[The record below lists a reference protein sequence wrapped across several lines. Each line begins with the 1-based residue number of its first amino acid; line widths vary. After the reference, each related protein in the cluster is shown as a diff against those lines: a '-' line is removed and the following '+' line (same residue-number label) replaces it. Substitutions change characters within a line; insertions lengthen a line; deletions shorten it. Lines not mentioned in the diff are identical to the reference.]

1 MKLIPKLRTTLRRKN
16 YAPNTA
22 KLYVYWVRQYIHF
35 HDKRHP
41 EELGPEHITAFLNH
55 LAMIRSVAAS
65 TQNQALCALVFF
77 YRHVLGKEPGEFE
90 GLDRAKRDRRLP
102 VVLSR
107 EEVTTLFEHIDAQY
121 ALHARLL
128 YGAGMRVSELLG
140 IRVKDIDFH
149 QRSILLWDT
158 KGNRDRVAIL
168 PDALRD
174 PLREQVAEVRAR
186 HARDVKRGR
195 GFVEMPTAIAAKFPN
210 IELSHKWQFVFP
222 ASRDSIDAKGRAGRG
237 ALHPSTLQRSF
248 ARAAAASGID
258 KKVGPH
264 TLRHSFATHMLE
276 GGVDIRTIQT
286 LLGHK
291 RLQTTM
297 LYTHVIKRPFGVK
310 SPLDALAGFR

>member
-16 YAPNTA
+16 YSPSTA
-22 KLYVYWVRQYIHF
+22 KLYSYWVKQYILF
-35 HDKRHP
+35 HDRKHP
-41 EELGPEHITAFLNH
+41 DELGPEHITAFLND
-55 LAMIRSVAAS
+55 LASRRSVAAS

-77 YRHVLGKEPGEFE
+77 YKHVLGKEPGEFE

-102 VVLSR
+102 VVLSK
-107 EEVTTLFEHIDAQY
+107 EEVATLFEHIEEKY
-121 ALHARLL
+121 TLHAKLL
-128 YGAGMRVSELLG
+128 YGAGLRVSELLS
-140 IRVKDIDFH
+140 IRIKDIDFK

-168 PDALRD
+168 PDALRG
-174 PLREQVAEVRAR
+174 PLREQVLAVKSR
-186 HARDVKRGR
+186 HTRDMKRNR
-195 GFVEMPTAIAAKFPN
+195 GYVALPTAISKKYPKAS
-210 IELSHKWQFVFP
+210 LSHQWQFVFP

-237 ALHPSTLQRSF
+237 SLHPSTLQRSF

-297 LYTHVIKRPFGVK
+297 LYTHVIERPFGVK
-310 SPLDALAGFR
+310 SPLDGLF